1 MGATHAPRKFLKRQS
16 LMFRYVTHIINGHIV
31 TLLLT
36 FTHTNAGL
44 QHARLYLRKSHI
56 PSPTSAI
63 GRRACEGFE
72 QRFKFLNLES
82 LAQCL

>member
-44 QHARLYLRKSHI
+44 QHARSTCARVTFRHPPPRLAAEPAKALN
-56 PSPTSAI
+56 SASN
-63 GRRACEGFE
+63 F
-72 QRFKFLNLES
+72 
-82 LAQCL
+82 